1 VDDGFTPFSLDP
13 NDPDTP
19 TCFDHGDMGGMG
31 VHYVKGIDDVLDPA
45 APEALVYELTDRGPR
60 LVAVEYIIPDEFVD
74 PTDPPSLFG
83 HALHHHSFLPVFILH
98 AWVWKNN
105 PAGMFAD
112 FNPNVAP
119 CPTN

>member
-1 VDDGFTPFSLDP
+1 
-13 NDPDTP
+13 
-19 TCFDHGDMGGMG
+19 
-31 VHYVKGIDDVLDPA
+31 VKGIDDVLDPA

-74 PTDPPSLFG
+74 PADPPNLFG
-83 HALHHHSFLPVFILH
+83 HTLHHHSFLPVFILH